1 MNSTAQ
7 VVPAVVA
14 VDAHHIH
21 GSFGDVGRVV
31 VLAAYQCDRPV
42 LRVAGVRQLI
52 QRTKVVIRLLWTF
65 PVTIQSWLIGDR
77 PHYYARVVLVAR
89 NHASYGVYYWFGSQL
104 TGWDCSDNMVVTA
117 TNLHGPW
124 SDFRP
129 FTPEGSHTYQSQCRN
144 EFSIFT
150 HVVQLGWHMIMTI
163 EILGFQR
170 NCDTTR

>member
-1 MNSTAQ
+1 M
-7 VVPAVVA
+7 PR
-14 VDAHHIH
+14 I
-21 GSFGDVGRVV
+21 
-31 VLAAYQCDRPV
+31 
-42 LRVAGVRQLI
+42 
-52 QRTKVVIRLLWTF
+52 
-65 PVTIQSWLIGDR
+65 
-77 PHYYARVVLVAR
+77 
-89 NHASYGVYYWFGSQL
+89 ASYGVYYWFGSQL

-124 SDFRP
+124 SDFRL